1 MHELSLSYSIV
12 ENVLEALAGCEVES
26 ISEVRLAIG
35 ELSGVT
41 VEALEFSFP
50 IAAAGTPVETA
61 RLVIRRV
68 PVSVYCSACE
78 ATGQLESIQYF
89 RCPTC
94 GTPTGDIRAG
104 KELDIEAIE
113 YEQAHAHANSGT
125 PA

>member
-1 MHELSLSYSIV
+1 M
-12 ENVLEALAGCEVES
+12 LEALAGCQVES
-26 ISEVRLAIG
+26 VSEVRLAIG

-68 PVSVYCSACE
+68 PVSVYCSVCE

-104 KELDIEAIE
+104 KELNIEAIE
-113 YEQAHAHANSGT
+113 YEQTHAHANSGT